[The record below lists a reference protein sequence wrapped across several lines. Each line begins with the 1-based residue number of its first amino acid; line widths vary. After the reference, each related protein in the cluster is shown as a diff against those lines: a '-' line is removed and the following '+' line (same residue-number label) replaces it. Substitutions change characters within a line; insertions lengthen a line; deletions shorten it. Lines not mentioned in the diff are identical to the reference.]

1 VAICQIMISDFMH
14 HTGRLHLKGDGTKV
28 QMYDIYD
35 LEVGL
40 QYAIDL
46 LEDGITKEPYHE
58 YDVKEFKRW
67 CEHKLCKL
75 KGVSSLTFKK

>member
-14 HTGRLHLKGDGTKV
+14 HTGRIYKDEYGEFE
-28 QMYDIYD
+28 MYNVKD
-35 LEVGL
+35 LEIGL
-40 QYAIDL
+40 QYAKDL
-46 LEDGITKEPYHE
+46 LHEGMEIEPFHK